1 MKSILRKSA
10 LLFLALG
17 VLAGC
22 VNEDDYSA
30 PNLDCSSAGLT
41 ANKSVADVKAE
52 STTTPVLYESETE
65 DIIEGYVTSN
75 DEKGNFFKTVYLQT
89 KPTDGSAPIGFSV
102 PLDVTT
108 MYGEGFVPGNKV
120 YVKLNGLYTAVVDGI
135 LSIGQ
140 LYQPAPTDTPE
151 IGRISEFDWN
161 RYVFPSCA
169 EKVGENELVRQVTL
183 AQAFNNAQLGTLIEI
198 QNVQFS
204 DGSIGRQFYD
214 VDSGGGATN
223 HTIVSASIPAVGN
236 EGIVRFSSFASFA
249 NQIVP
254 SGSGSI
260 RGVLT
265 KFGSTFQFMVRSTS
279 DINMEGPRVDGFPP
293 LVGNALQFLP
303 TFNETFESYPTTSN
317 YNGQTFAGLV
327 NDAHV
332 GSKYWSVRSFSN
344 NKYAQF
350 SSFNGNQS
358 NVVYLMFP
366 VQMTPGNKFSF
377 QTKDGFNDGNV
388 LRVYY
393 STNYT
398 AGGNVGEATLVD
410 ITSSFQIATGST
422 SGYATNFTNSGD
434 FTIPANVSGN
444 GFFIFEYSG
453 QDDTGVTTTMQIDNV
468 KVTP

>member
-1 MKSILRKSA
+1 MKSIFRKSA
-10 LLFLALG
+10 ILFLAIG

-22 VNEDDYSA
+22 VNEDDYA
-30 PNLDCSSAGLT
+30 NPNLDCVDPGLT
-41 ANKSVADVKAE
+41 ANKSVADVKAAAT
-52 STTTPVLYESETE
+52 SSPVLYESETQ

-108 MYGEGFVPGNKV
+108 MYGEGFIPGTKV

-135 LSIGQ
+135 LTIGQ
-140 LYQPAPTDTPE
+140 LYQPSPTDTPE
-151 IGRISEFDWN
+151 IGRIAEFDFN
-161 RYVFPSCA
+161 KYVFPSC
-169 EKVGENELVRQVTL
+169 GERIDEDELVRQVSL
-183 AQAFNNAQLGTLIEI
+183 SEAFNNAQLGTLIEI

-204 DGSIGRQFYD
+204 DGSVGRTFYD
-214 VDSGGGATN
+214 IDSGGGATN
-223 HTIVSASIPAVGN
+223 HSIISASIPPSGN

-249 NQIVP
+249 DEIIP
-254 SGSGSI
+254 SGSGTI

-265 KFGSTFQFMVRSTS
+265 KFGSTFQFMIRSTS
-279 DINMEGPRVDGFPP
+279 DINMQGPRVDAYPP
-293 LVGNALQFLP
+293 KVGDAIQFLP
-303 TFNETFESYPTTSN
+303 TFNETFETYPTAN
-317 YNGQTFAGLV
+317 GYNGQVFAPLI
-327 NDAHV
+327 NDAHI
-332 GSKYWSVRSFSN
+332 GSKYWDVRSFSN
-344 NKYAQF
+344 NKYVQF

-358 NVVYLMFP
+358 NQVYLIFP

-377 QTKDGFNDGNV
+377 QTKDGFNDGSV

-398 AGGNVGEATLVD
+398 AGSNIDDATLID

-422 SGYATNFTNSGD
+422 SGYAANFTNSGD
-434 FTIPANVSGN
+434 FIIPSNVSGN
-444 GFFIFEYSG
+444 GFFFFEYTG

-468 KVTP
+468 KVQP